1 MTHTINHSDFRR
13 DRADAAKSG
22 EVASGEGAPTAS
34 ARCVDVLIVWVG
46 SGQNTLILVLLDAV
60 TGISGAMIVR

>member
-1 MTHTINHSDFRR
+1 MINHSDFQR

-22 EVASGEGAPTAS
+22 VVALREGAPTAS
-34 ARCVDVLIVWVG
+34 ARCVDVIIVWVR

-60 TGISGAMIVR
+60 SGISGAMIVR